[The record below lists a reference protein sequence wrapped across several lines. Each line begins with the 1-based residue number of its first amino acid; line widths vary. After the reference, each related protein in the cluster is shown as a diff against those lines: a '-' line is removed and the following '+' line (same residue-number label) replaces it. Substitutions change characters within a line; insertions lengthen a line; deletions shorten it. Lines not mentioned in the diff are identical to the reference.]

1 LSNADFASRYWDQS
15 LDQVNFAA
23 SPVFHPV
30 FGFGGNGVEVPGSS
44 GPWNNLSFIGGFT
57 GGGCVPNGPF
67 APFLLHIGP
76 GTSATTHC
84 LTRGFNTVATGT
96 IGQDLIANMYKQPTF
111 GQFRVELEGTPS
123 TDTFRIH
130 DSGHLAVC
138 GEMCDR
144 YSSNGGTCHIRLL
157 LSLNLLIMTSNLDP
171 LFYLHHA
178 NLDRHWATWQSQDRA
193 KRLTDIAGVSS
204 LNPPFANVTLDFKLK
219 MDVLAPL
226 VPIRDVMDTR
236 SMCYTYV

>member
-1 LSNADFASRYWDQS
+1 MRRLFALNAAIEVPSRESPSFVLIVFDISYLCIRYWDQS
-15 LDQVNFAA
+15 LDQANFAA
-23 SPVFHPV
+23 SPVFHHV

-57 GGGCVPNGPF
+57 GGGCVTNGPF

-96 IGQDLIANMYKQPTF
+96 IGQDIIANMYNQTTF
-111 GQFRVELEGTPS
+111 SRFRVELEGTPS

-144 YSSNGGTCHIRLL
+144 YSSNGG
-157 LSLNLLIMTSNLDP
+157 M
-171 LFYLHHA
+171 FYDHL
-178 NLDRHWATWQSQDRA
+178 
-193 KRLTDIAGVSS
+193 
-204 LNPPFANVTLDFKLK
+204 
-219 MDVLAPL
+219 
-226 VPIRDVMDTR
+226 
-236 SMCYTYV
+236 